1 MLEWTSVTLQQTSTD
16 PACAPDGPAPERP
29 LGSWGCPEPLP
40 ARLGE
45 PRPGGQR
52 FAWSNTEPAP
62 PWLPLSLT
70 APASSSVARTS
81 QCLPAARMGS
91 GHWRT
96 TRMGP
101 PALCVLGA
109 APPLLG
115 PRPHCPPA
123 APALLSWASSTLP
136 ARGPCPPLV
145 GLAHTARPRPGQA
158 LFSQLLAGSSLPV
171 DEDRVKLF
179 RWWPVPG
186 L

>member
-62 PWLPLSLT
+62 PWLPSSLT

-81 QCLPAARMGS
+81 QCLPAARTGS

-115 PRPHCPPA
+115 
-123 APALLSWASSTLP
+123 
-136 ARGPCPPLV
+136 LV
-145 GLAHTARPRPGQA
+145 HTARPRPLPSSRGPCSHCPPA
-158 LFSQLLAGSSLPV
+158 AWAGSVLA
-171 DEDRVKLF
+171 
-179 RWWPVPG
+179 VPG
-186 L
+186 RILASCG